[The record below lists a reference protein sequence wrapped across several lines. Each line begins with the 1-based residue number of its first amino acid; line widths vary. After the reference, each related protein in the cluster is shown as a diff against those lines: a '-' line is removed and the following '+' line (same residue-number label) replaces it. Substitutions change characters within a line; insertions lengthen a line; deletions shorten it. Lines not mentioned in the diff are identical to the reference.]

1 MLKTIATFDNMVDAH
16 LAMGKLQSEGIYAV
30 LQDEHL
36 VQTDWLYNIA
46 VGGIKLQVNEN
57 EITYAQSILH
67 RDDSDK
73 VDEQDQ
79 NDSSN

>member
-16 LAMGKLQSEGIYAV
+16 LAMGKLHSEGIEAV

-46 VGGIKLQVNEN
+46 VGGIKLQVEEEQIALAE
-57 EITYAQSILH
+57 EILL
-67 RDDSDK
+67 RDDS
-73 VDEQDQ
+73 EYLQ
-79 NDSSN
+79 NQAD